1 MKKTIFS
8 ILIPVLILSLIF
20 VFSGE
25 DQIPAE
31 ELIENQIA
39 MVNIDELLM
48 EEEPDLQTQMNPLP
62 IIQEAAE
69 EVQENKGYDLVFSDE
84 ALLASSE
91 EAADDITEQVAEEID
106 IEDEGPADDPFD
118 DGIDDDPGVDDDFE
132 DDSEDDDND
141 DDGFPGL

>member
-31 ELIENQIA
+31 ELIENEIA
-39 MVNIDELLM
+39 VVNINELM
-48 EEEPDLQTQMNPLP
+48 EEEPDLQMEMEPLP

-84 ALLASSE
+84 VLLANAE
-91 EAADDITEQVAEEID
+91 EAVDDVTEQVADEID

-118 DGIDDDPGVDDDFE
+118 DGGIDDDPGADDDFE
-132 DDSEDDDND
+132 DDDNN

>member
-8 ILIPVLILSLIF
+8 ILIPVLILTLIF

-31 ELIENQIA
+31 ELIENEIA
-39 MVNIDELLM
+39 VVDMDELM

-84 ALLASSE
+84 VLLASSE

-132 DDSEDDDND
+132 DDFEDDDND